1 MKLKTN
7 VSLGAMLLLCLNSI
21 AQTPASK
28 QLPAN
33 RTTKSVKIDRFIN
46 VDAVFTWQY
55 APGSFI
61 NLVWKNAAHD
71 FNRVVE
77 HSYFK
82 YFDNTMSADDNNN
95 LSLKVIYF
103 LDYLQLKKKK
113 KTD

>member
-7 VSLGAMLLLCLNSI
+7 LPLGAKLLLCLTSI
-21 AQTPASK
+21 AQSPTPKTLS
-28 QLPAN
+28 AN
-33 RTTKSVKIDRFIN
+33 RTTKSVKIDGLIN
-46 VDAVFTWQY
+46 VDVVFIWQY

-61 NLVWKNAAHD
+61 NLVWKNAAYD

-77 HSYFK
+77 HNYFK
-82 YFDNTMSADDNNN
+82 YFDNIMSADDNNN